1 MNNGDRVY
9 YARILEPVGIYEVCD
24 LKVRSVGDTW
34 FSATDSKTKQAFMF
48 NNKDIG
54 NTIFTDRNEALKK
67 VKEAEK
73 NKKKV
78 SEEVYYE
85 EY

>member
-1 MNNGDRVY
+1 MNKGDRIY
-9 YARILEPVGIYEVCD
+9 YARILAPVGMYEVYD
-24 LKVRSVGDTW
+24 LVVRSVGDTW
-34 FSATDSKTKQAFMF
+34 FSATDSKTKQAFLF
-48 NNKDIG
+48 DNKDIG

-73 NKKKV
+73 NKKKI
-78 SEEVYYE
+78 SEETYYE